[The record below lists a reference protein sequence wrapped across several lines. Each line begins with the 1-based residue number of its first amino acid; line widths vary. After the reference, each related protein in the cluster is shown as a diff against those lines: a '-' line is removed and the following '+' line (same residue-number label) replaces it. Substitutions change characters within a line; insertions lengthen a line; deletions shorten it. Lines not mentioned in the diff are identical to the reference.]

1 MGKKRKNKRKAE
13 QANQDSNQQV
23 ADVKQDDEAVTSE
36 SSEECEKISVD
47 AFLSSLDSYTD
58 ENSGIDESVV
68 TKSDNSECADVEAK
82 DNTTKHKKAKAKK
95 KSQKGSPMWLIMFCV
110 CIAVFVVSLVMIGIN
125 VYDSYLSKK
134 INEGMSDDFF
144 AVLDRT
150 DLMPYLAPVVLNG
163 HTANHGS
170 IRNTSVEQSGGISGG
185 SGGEYETIE
194 TNSPVI
200 AQLKDKL
207 IEYKEKNS
215 HIYGWIQ
222 VDGTNISYAIVK
234 GEDNDYYLDHAVN
247 KTPNINGAIFADY
260 RCQDS
265 ILDNNNLVLY
275 GHNSSYGKIM
285 FHHVTK
291 FLDRSFFERN
301 KYVTV
306 YTIDGVY
313 RYEIF
318 AIYQTDAEYHYT
330 ELEFETDED
339 FIKWCNEMK
348 KNSIYK
354 RQTAEFT
361 ADTRVIT
368 LSTCTNGVQT
378 QRYTLQAR
386 LVRIEK

>member
-1 MGKKRKNKRKAE
+1 MGKKRKNIRNAE
-13 QANQDSNQQV
+13 KFNEDVNKEA
-23 ADVKQDDEAVTSE
+23 ADVIIRQQKATSE
-36 SSEECEKISVD
+36 MPEESKEVSVD

-58 ENSGIDESVV
+58 ENSGVDEDVI
-68 TKSDNSECADVEAK
+68 TKPENTEGTDVDAQG
-82 DNTTKHKKAKAKK
+82 NTTKRKKGKTKK
-95 KSQKGSPMWLIMFCV
+95 KSPKGSILWLVMFCV

-150 DLMPYLAPVVLNG
+150 DLMPYLAPAVLYG
-163 HTANHGS
+163 PTANHGS
-170 IRNTSVEQSGGISGG
+170 IRNTSVEQSGGNSV
-185 SGGEYETIE
+185 SGGEYEIIE

-207 IEYKEKNS
+207 IEYKENNS
-215 HIYGWIQ
+215 DIYGWIQ

-234 GEDNDYYLDHAVN
+234 GKDNEYYLDHAVN
-247 KTPNINGAIFADY
+247 KTYNINGAIFADY

-330 ELEFETDED
+330 QLEFETDED

-354 RQTAEFT
+354 RQTGEFT
-361 ADTRVIT
+361 ADTKVIT
-368 LSTCTNGVQT
+368 LSTCTNGAQT